1 MRYRIELSNDQRDFI
16 AGKKNGKIIRIMN
29 AASVFIKLL
38 PFNEYNFYID
48 LYSEYPPEATNGLK
62 LLEEELSSEL
72 AFYIPETYHKKVI
85 GAGGSTIQG
94 IMRKYNVFIKFSSG
108 FDCNPNGFTHNR
120 SKNVLIRCP
129 SKNAKEI
136 LPAKQELLDT
146 VFDRSQ
152 EHGNTFVRLSRSH
165 MRILLTQQN
174 DFVID
179 IENKTNTIIIFPG
192 EESLESPEN
201 LVEIKGVLG
210 TSDAAARLIKAMLP
224 EDYEFKV
231 AFSPRFES
239 FVSETNPDFFEKVIV
254 PFRVALKIEVQ
265 VYPKLEHS
273 AEEAPYHQIVLSFSQ
288 EHSVG
293 LEDAIQILTAYLRDK
308 DLDIID
314 RGEFHI
320 DPIVQGTA
328 AALTHSSTKRRTKG
342 DRGDFKSRDFDAG
355 FNPPTR
361 PRNLDVSRPSRM
373 QENRPP
379 SQPARMNGANGY
391 DRNGP
396 QTPSRSYRDPDL
408 RQASHPY
415 HKQLQGQPQ
424 RTFRRSPQS
433 NRLKYQGESSDFDY
447 RQPPP
452 QQQYYAREPP
462 SSYPPQSQYSSHH
475 QVPPQQSSSQ
485 PPSSYDSRLRP
496 PQASPSRHSYSGY
509 PPQGYSQHGPPH
521 ERHGYHRSSTSESYR
536 QQEPPAYYGSRYQEG
551 PPPAPT
557 EPPRNNSRYRDE
569 WGREYRQPPPS
580 GFAPSGPVGPPGPP
594 SGPYSEGYERS
605 HPGRSYY

>member
-29 AASVFIKLL
+29 SASVFIKLL

-136 LPAKQELLDT
+136 LPAKKELLDT

-165 MRILLTQQN
+165 MRILLIQQN

-179 IENKTNTIIIFPG
+179 IESKTNTIIILPG
-192 EESLESPEN
+192 EQLLESPEN
-201 LVEIKGVLG
+201 MVEIKGVLG

-239 FVSETNPDFFEKVIV
+239 FVSEANPDFFEKVIV

-265 VYPKLEHS
+265 VYPKLEYS

-328 AALTHSSTKRRTKG
+328 VALTHSTKRRTKG
-342 DRGDFKSRDFDAG
+342 DRSDFKSRDFDAG

-379 SQPARMNGANGY
+379 SQPARMNGNVY
-391 DRNGP
+391 ERNAP
-396 QTPSRSYRDPDL
+396 QTPSRSYRDSGH
-408 RQASHPY
+408 RQSSHPY
-415 HKQLQGQPQ
+415 HKQQQGQPQ

-433 NRLKYQGESSDFDY
+433 NRLKYQGESSDFAY
-447 RQPPP
+447 RHQLPP
-452 QQQYYAREPP
+452 QQQYYPRDPAYNPPP
-462 SSYPPQSQYSSHH
+462 SSYPPQPQYSSHN
-475 QVPPQQSSSQ
+475 QVPPQQPSFQ
-485 PPSSYDSRLRP
+485 PPLSYEYP
-496 PQASPSRHSYSGY
+496 PRSPKLSPSRHSHSGY
-509 PPQGYSQHGPPH
+509 PPQGFSQHGSPH
-521 ERHGYHRSSTSESYR
+521 ERHGYPRSSMGQSYR
-536 QQEPPAYYGSRYQEG
+536 QQEPPVYYGSQYQEA
-551 PPPAPT
+551 PPAAPA
-557 EPPRNNSRYRDE
+557 EPPRRSSRYREE

-580 GFAPSGPVGPPGPP
+580 GPVGPSGPPT
-594 SGPYSEGYERS
+594 GPYSDGYERP
-605 HPGRSYY
+605 HPGRSFY